1 MFSKKGR
8 SMSKMMT
15 VIKREYLEV
24 VQKKSF
30 LIGILVTPL
39 LMGVWIFVP
48 TLMMKN
54 TESPTQRYTIVDF
67 DNGPLSESIRDE
79 LLTLRTSDSVPQ
91 FSFGAIE
98 KFSRDDEVN
107 WSRRQQQLNTEVQN
121 GDIDGVLILY
131 PDLIRA
137 ESLVVISK
145 KFDFKVLRRAERKI
159 TKVLT
164 AGRLQL
170 ANIDLPA
177 DSLARLT
184 HGVDIGVV
192 SPAGKSKNFGSMFFG
207 MMIYAV
213 AMFMLIFNYGQV
225 LMRSVIE
232 EKTTRIMEVMVSSVS
247 PFQLMMGKIIG
258 LGAAALTQVA
268 IWGALGAGMRIYL
281 GSNAMNSSMLAST
294 DALFNPITLT
304 FFVLFLIVGFFLF
317 STFFAAIGSMVNTD
331 KEAQNYMM
339 PVVMLFVLPF
349 MLAPS
354 FTSTYEAGW
363 AVALSLIPF
372 TAPSIMVMRLT
383 LAAPETFSLADPIIL
398 QAIISLVIMV
408 ATTIFMSWV
417 TARIFRIGVLMYG
430 KRPTL
435 PEIVRWVRKA

>member
-1 MFSKKGR
+1 
-8 SMSKMMT
+8 MSKMMT

-30 LIGILVTPL
+30 LIGIIITPL

-48 TLMMKN
+48 TLLMRN
-54 TESPTQRYTIVDF
+54 TESPTQQYTLVDF
-67 DNGPLSESIRDE
+67 DNGSIADSIRSE
-79 LLTLRTSDSVPQ
+79 LLTLQTSDSAPQ
-91 FSFGAIE
+91 FSFGAVE
-98 KFSRDDEVN
+98 KFSPDDEVN
-107 WSRRQQQLNTEVQN
+107 WSRRQEELNTEVQN

-131 PDLIRA
+131 PEIVQA

-159 TKVLT
+159 TKLLT
-164 AGRLQL
+164 AERLKL
-170 ANIDLPA
+170 ANINLPS

-184 HGVDIGVV
+184 HGVDIGVL
-192 SPAGKSKNFGSMFFG
+192 SPAGKSKDFGSMFFG
-207 MMIYAV
+207 MMLYAM

-247 PFQLMMGKIIG
+247 PFQLMMGKIVG

-268 IWGALGAGMRIYL
+268 IWGALGAAMKLYL
-281 GSNAMNSSMLAST
+281 GSGAAGMDASMLDSM
-294 DALFNPITLT
+294 DSLFNPIALT
-304 FFVLFLIVGFFLF
+304 FFTLFLIVGFFLY

-339 PVVMLFVLPF
+339 PIVMMFVLPF
-349 MLAPS
+349 MLAGS

-383 LAAPETFSLADPIIL
+383 LAAPDTFSLADPIIL

-408 ATTIFMSWV
+408 VFTVFMSWV

-435 PEIVRWVRKA
+435 PEIVRWVRRA

>member
-1 MFSKKGR
+1 
-8 SMSKMMT
+8 MSKMMT

-30 LIGILVTPL
+30 LIGIIITPL

-48 TLMMKN
+48 SLLMRN
-54 TESPTQRYTIVDF
+54 TESPTQQYTLVDF
-67 DNGPLSESIRDE
+67 DNGSIADSIRSE
-79 LLTLRTSDSVPQ
+79 LLTLQTSDSAPQ
-91 FSFGAIE
+91 FSFGAVE
-98 KFSRDDEVN
+98 KFSPDDEAN
-107 WSRRQQQLNTEVQN
+107 WSRRQEELNSEVQN
-121 GDIDGVLILY
+121 GAIDGVLILY
-131 PDLIRA
+131 PNIVQA

-159 TKVLT
+159 TKILT
-164 AGRLQL
+164 AERLNL
-170 ANIDLPA
+170 AQINLPS

-184 HGVDIGVV
+184 RGVDIGVV
-192 SPAGKSKNFGSMFFG
+192 SPSGKSKNFGSMFFG
-207 MMIYAV
+207 MMLYAM

-268 IWGALGAGMRIYL
+268 IWGALGAAMKLYI
-281 GSNAMNSSMLAST
+281 GSGAMDSSMLESM

-304 FFVLFLIVGFFLF
+304 FFTLFLIVGFFLY

-339 PVVMLFVLPF
+339 PIVMMFVLPF

-354 FTSTYEAGW
+354 FTSTYDAGW

-372 TAPSIMVMRLT
+372 TAPSIMTMRLA
-383 LAAPETFSLADPIIL
+383 LASPETFSLADPIIL
-398 QAIISLVIMV
+398 QAIISLAIM
-408 ATTIFMSWV
+408 AGTTVFMSWL

-435 PEIVRWVRKA
+435 PEIVRWVRRT